1 MRGGLSGMFE
11 NRYGPYPKKK
21 EKGRVR
27 VKEGGFLEKSF
38 EWLKWTLIQIGD
50 FSFHKPCLQR

>member
-1 MRGGLSGMFE
+1 MFE
-11 NRYGPYPKKK
+11 KRYGSYPKKK
-21 EKGRVR
+21 ERGRVR
-27 VKEGGFLEKSF
+27 VKEEGFLDRSF